1 MSVPENASLYPF
13 FTLSK
18 GQTVRFTALDPTD
31 NSDVTDV
38 VITAMVLGVNQ
49 DDTVL
54 DQDLPV
60 DTPWL
65 VPVQS

>member
-31 NSDVTDV
+31 NSTVTGV
-38 VITAMVLGVNQ
+38 VISKMVLGVNQ
-49 DDTVL
+49 EDT
-54 DQDLPV
+54 DL
-60 DTPWL
+60 TPATPLSVSL
-65 VPVQS
+65 VAGG